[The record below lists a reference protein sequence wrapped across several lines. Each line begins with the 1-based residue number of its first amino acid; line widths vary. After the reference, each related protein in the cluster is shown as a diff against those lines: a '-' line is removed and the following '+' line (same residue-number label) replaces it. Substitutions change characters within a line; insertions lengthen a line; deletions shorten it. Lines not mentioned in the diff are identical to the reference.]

1 MTIGSRSLCSNFYQ
15 RDFLGPR
22 IDWSPIIVDGIAI
35 ATNLSIAIVDIVTTR
50 SRKTRVRAR
59 WRRDLDPTKDFE
71 T

>member
-15 RDFLGPR
+15 RDILGAR
-22 IDWSPIIVDGIAI
+22 IGWSPIIVDGIAI
-35 ATNLSIAIVDIVTTR
+35 ATNLSIVDIVTTR

-59 WRRDLDPTKDFE
+59 WRRDLGPTKDFE